1 MKLFYCKSCSIQ
13 FFIAYLF
20 ILLFNSLVNPE
31 FRLFHQEAQ
40 VVQVIFDLFVAL
52 DVAVGHQ
59 ELDLA
64 EGSEDLLPLREV
76 TEQQPAAREG
86 VSLAPPGLGA
96 GNGGPAYN

>member
-31 FRLFHQEAQ
+31 FRLFHQEAE

-52 DVAVGHQ
+52 DVAV
-59 ELDLA
+59 
-64 EGSEDLLPLREV
+64 
-76 TEQQPAAREG
+76 
-86 VSLAPPGLGA
+86 
-96 GNGGPAYN
+96 

>member
-31 FRLFHQEAQ
+31 FRLFHQEAE

-52 DVAVGHQ
+52 DVAVRHQ
-59 ELDLA
+59 QLDLA
-64 EGSEDLLPLREV
+64 ERLKNLLALREV
-76 TEQQPAAREG
+76 AEQQP
-86 VSLAPPGLGA
+86 
-96 GNGGPAYN
+96 N